1 MELCSAL
8 CGSLDG
14 RGVWGEM
21 DACIYMAAES
31 LRFHLKL
38 LQHCLLITYVCVL
51 SRLSRVV
58 LFATLW
64 AAACQAS
71 LSFTISQSWVKLI
84 SIELVIPLDSG
95 KLPTLTIEDMQNK
108 HTQTHMRLAK
118 IQKGETSIH
127 LISLEAEAY

>member
-1 MELCSAL
+1 
-8 CGSLDG
+8 
-14 RGVWGEM
+14 
-21 DACIYMAAES
+21 MAAES

-84 SIELVIPLDSG
+84 SIELVIPS
-95 KLPTLTIEDMQNK
+95 N
-108 HTQTHMRLAK
+108 
-118 IQKGETSIH
+118 H
-127 LISLEAEAY
+127 LILCHPLLTLALKHSQHQRLFQ